1 MREFRASATTELSF
15 SLVGVVYYFSFFE
28 RRGESVS
35 SSLVGKGTMS
45 LALESSRWM
54 AVMAW
59 GRARDIGFTAALEL
73 ASSQAQI
80 LLPIFS
86 ICMFVSLI

>member
-1 MREFRASATTELSF
+1 MREFRASATTESF
-15 SLVGVVYYFSFFE
+15 SFVGVVYFSFLE
-28 RRGESVS
+28 RCGESVS

-45 LALESSRWM
+45 LARESSRWM
-54 AVMAW
+54 AVVAW

-80 LLPIFS
+80 LLPIFYLYV
-86 ICMFVSLI
+86 CLCLLI